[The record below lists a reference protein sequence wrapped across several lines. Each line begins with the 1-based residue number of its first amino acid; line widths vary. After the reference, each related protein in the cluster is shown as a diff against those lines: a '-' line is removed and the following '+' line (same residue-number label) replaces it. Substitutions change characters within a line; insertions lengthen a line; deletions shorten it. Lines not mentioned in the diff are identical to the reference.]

1 MSPFQTRKSV
11 HINLTCDTHSAFK
24 IFAFQNSL
32 SMQEIFEE
40 LAIRMVEGDSKLLRL
55 IDDIKDKKRDKEIS
69 RISKTDA
76 DTIYDVI
83 SDLDP
88 LNGKE

>member
-1 MSPFQTRKSV
+1 
-11 HINLTCDTHSAFK
+11 
-24 IFAFQNSL
+24 
-32 SMQEIFEE
+32 MQEIFEE

-55 IDDIKDKKRDKEIS
+55 VEDIKDKKRDKEIS

>member
-1 MSPFQTRKSV
+1 
-11 HINLTCDTHSAFK
+11 
-24 IFAFQNSL
+24 
-32 SMQEIFEE
+32 MQEIFEE

>member
-1 MSPFQTRKSV
+1 
-11 HINLTCDTHSAFK
+11 
-24 IFAFQNSL
+24 
-32 SMQEIFEE
+32 MQEIFEE
-40 LAIRMVEGDSKLLRL
+40 LAIRMVEGDNKLLRL